1 MPKIVLGLGL
11 GLVLGLVAVAV
22 VVVVLVGVDLW
33 KVVVE
38 TQHWGSYYRHA
49 LHLLLLTPLR

>member
-1 MPKIVLGLGL
+1 MPEIVLGLGL
-11 GLVLGLVAVAV
+11 GLVLGLVAVV
-22 VVVVLVGVDLW
+22 VAVVLVGVDLW

>member
-1 MPKIVLGLGL
+1 MPEIVLVLVL
-11 GLVLGLVAVAV
+11 GLVLGLVAVV
-22 VVVVLVGVDLW
+22 VAVVLVGVDLW